1 MAKEKVLILY
11 LDWFRTDPVLD
22 GKFPFLARAIHAHRG
37 LWAIRS
43 ISWDDG
49 FLQGWMNTTPKT
61 LPGGKK
67 GQDKGVLTMK
77 KRRLLYFGS
86 GNGQKRDPCQDD

>member
-49 FLQGWMNTTPKT
+49 FFTEMDEYNTKDSP
-61 LPGGKK
+61 
-67 GQDKGVLTMK
+67 
-77 KRRLLYFGS
+77 RWEERS
-86 GNGQKRDPCQDD
+86 R

>member
-49 FLQGWMNTTPKT
+49 FF
-61 LPGGKK
+61 
-67 GQDKGVLTMK
+67 
-77 KRRLLYFGS
+77 Y
-86 GNGQKRDPCQDD
+86 RDG